1 MRKLK
6 IPQRLYDALVIQAM
20 DHFTILELRDACFV
34 HANSNVRASRI
45 KAYKTTY
52 RQIERLVS
60 KGLLAKTKPELG
72 AVRYEKTEAFHDTE
86 FAIRKAPT
94 AAPRNLCEVTV
105 HGGNDGASQAMGERL
120 RALARSYQVDLL
132 TCIGESE
139 EYIRLYSDFP
149 ELKAQLEPQYNAARE
164 RSSKLLGKIKALDTV
179 LAQLPHLANQ

>member
-34 HANSNVRASRI
+34 HTNSNVRAARI
-45 KAYKTTY
+45 KAYKTAH

-60 KGLLAKTKPELG
+60 KGLLAKTKPEQG
-72 AVRYEKTEAFHDTE
+72 SVRYGKTEAFYGTE
-86 FAIRKAPT
+86 FAIRKTPT
-94 AAPRNLCEVTV
+94 INPRQLSEVMV
-105 HGGNDGASQAMGERL
+105 QEGGSDGSQAMEEKL

-149 ELKAQLEPQYNAARE
+149 ELKAQLEPQYYEARE

-179 LAQLPHLANQ
+179 LAQLPHAAKQ